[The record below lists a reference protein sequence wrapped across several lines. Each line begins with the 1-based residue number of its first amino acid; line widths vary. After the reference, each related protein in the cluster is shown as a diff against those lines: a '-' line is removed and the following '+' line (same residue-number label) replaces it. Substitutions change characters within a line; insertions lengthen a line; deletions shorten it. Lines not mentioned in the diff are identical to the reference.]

1 MKVGIFGGTFNP
13 VHYGHLRAAEEVREK
28 LRLDKILF
36 IPSGKPPLKTREI
49 ASAQHRYEMLRIAV
63 KGNPSFELSDIECRT
78 KGKSFTVKTLEEL
91 QNINPGTEFFFIL
104 GIDAF
109 LDIPHWWRPE
119 QLVSMTD
126 FIVISRPGL
135 SFGAMQESPY
145 LTSGMKLLR
154 DVDRARNVTN
164 VITLNTNRHAILL
177 RLTPI
182 GISSTE
188 IRKSI
193 RQGKS
198 IKYLLPP
205 KVQSYIII
213 HKLYKVKSE
222 K

>member
-13 VHYGHLRAAEEVREK
+13 IHYGHLRAAEEVREK
-28 LRLDKILF
+28 IGLDTILF

-49 ASAQHRYEMLRIAV
+49 VPARHRYAMLRMAV
-63 KGNPSFELSDIECRT
+63 KGNSSFELSDIECR
-78 KGKSFTVKTLEEL
+78 KKSKAFTVKTLEEL
-91 QNINPGTEFFFIL
+91 TSINPETEFFFVL

-135 SFGAMQESPY
+135 SFSAMCNSPY
-145 LTSGMKLLR
+145 LTTGIAALR
-154 DVDRARNVTN
+154 DVDRSGNMRH
-164 VITLNTNRHAILL
+164 VIKLKSNRHAILM

-182 GISSTE
+182 GISSTQ
-188 IRKSI
+188 IRKCI

-205 KVQSYIII
+205 EVQSYIIT
-213 HKLYKVKSE
+213 HKLYKKKS
-222 K
+222 